1 MNESEKK
8 IEELEAK
15 IDELVS
21 KEREKYVSLSF
32 RTLAE
37 KINERTF
44 KKSIKYQ
51 TWNQQRINKRLP
63 KLIQKKRDKIKKL
76 QTKFLESKK
85 VEEEQGE
92 HEEEQELI

>member
-1 MNESEKK
+1 M
-8 IEELEAK
+8 EAR

-21 KEREKYVSLSF
+21 KEKKRYISF
-32 RTLAE
+32 SFRNLAKRIRTLAE

-76 QTKFLESKK
+76 QTQLLEAK
-85 VEEEQGE
+85 VEKEEQGE
-92 HEEEQELI
+92 HEEEQEPV